1 MSNSLQDRVA
11 LVTGGGSGIGR
22 AIALAFAEAGAQV
35 AVADRDED
43 KAQDVADEIQATG
56 QEALPVCVDV
66 ADSEAVDDMI
76 GVVADALG
84 PIACACNNA
93 GIEGPRGPT
102 ASIDESDWDQV
113 MNVNLRGVWICMKH
127 EIRHMRQR
135 RERGGSIVNIAS
147 VFGTVGVAK
156 APLRVTADHGVIGL
170 TKAAALE
177 YADDDVRVNAVC
189 PSFVDTSM
197 QVRTGTLIHP
207 EERQAAVDAHP
218 MRRFAATDE
227 IADAVL
233 WLASDASS
241 FVTGQAV
248 NVDGGY
254 TAR

>member
-1 MSNSLQDRVA
+1 MDTSLQDRVA

-22 AIALAFAEAGAQV
+22 TIALEFAGAGAQV

-43 KAQDVADEIQATG
+43 KAQETAEEIQALG

-66 ADSEAVDDMI
+66 AESEAVEQMVEI
-76 GVVADALG
+76 VQDALG
-84 PIACACNNA
+84 PIDCACNNA

-102 ASIDESDWDQV
+102 ASIEEADWDQV

-127 EIRHMRQR
+127 EIRHMRG
-135 RERGGSIVNIAS
+135 RGGSIVNIAS

-156 APLRVTADHGVIGL
+156 APLRVTADHGVLGL
-170 TKAAALE
+170 TRAAAVE
-177 YADDDVRVNAVC
+177 YADNDIRINAVC

-218 MRRFAATDE
+218 MRRFASTEE
-227 IADAVL
+227 IAQAVL
-233 WLASDASS
+233 WLASDHSS

-254 TAR
+254 TAK